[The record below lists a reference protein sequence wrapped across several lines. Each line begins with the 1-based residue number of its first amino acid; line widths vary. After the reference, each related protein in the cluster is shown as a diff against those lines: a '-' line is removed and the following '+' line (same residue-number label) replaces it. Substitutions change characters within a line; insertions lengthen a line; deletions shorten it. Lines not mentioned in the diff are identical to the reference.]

1 MVPVFP
7 GTAVTGRSLPL
18 VRILEELIDKDDPK
32 PTHVELRTWTAQL
45 TIYLTGVIRVVRE
58 DALKLVLDDPVRDAA
73 LAATDEAG
81 HRLRVGPGNG
91 YVSAI
96 AYAMSLASAVR
107 SLQEH
112 ERNLCAASAQA
123 PTTPATA
130 AARTPATPPR

>member
-7 GTAVTGRSLPL
+7 GTAVTGRSLSL

-32 PTHVELRTWTAQL
+32 PTHVELRAWTAQL

-73 LAATDEAG
+73 LATTDEAG

-96 AYAMSLASAVR
+96 AYAMSLASAVK

-112 ERNLCAASAQA
+112 EKRLCEESSAQA
-123 PTTPATA
+123 PAHEA
-130 AARTPATPPR
+130 ALDGRAHAGPC